1 MDKLKHCLLT
11 NQDAVSKYVW
21 WIDAKTAMDIYLKYV
36 EGILLIKICPSVSQD
51 PSELESIYSVDLGC
65 RFVLFD
71 T

>member
-1 MDKLKHCLLT
+1 
-11 NQDAVSKYVW
+11 
-21 WIDAKTAMDIYLKYV
+21 MDIYLKYV